1 MMLTYEDIK
10 KELIEE
16 IAKDKR
22 ANSLFNTISSGL
34 GTYNTASE
42 YAIRIGTCLG
52 RVLRRYAPYESI
64 QEWDLEN
71 LIPQALGLDH
81 NYVAYACRQVQQ
93 VLNSDAGLGINFQE
107 PEFDFD
113 RAYGMVAE
121 LREHPNFVSIERTFY
136 DQLVNFS
143 QNVVDES
150 IRRNAE
156 VLYNSGLT
164 SMVIRSNEFKACDWC
179 KEVSG
184 RYDYEEVKDKG
195 NDVWR
200 RHENC
205 RCTIDFVTSRN
216 GSSYRERVNNQVRI
230 SSDRR

>member
-1 MMLTYEDIK
+1 MLTYENIK

-81 NYVAYACRQVQQ
+81 NYVASACKQVQQ
-93 VLNSDAGLGINFQE
+93 FLNSDAGLGINFQE
-107 PEFDFD
+107 PLFDGD
-113 RAYGMVAE
+113 RAYGIVAE
-121 LREHPNFVSIERTFY
+121 LRSHPDFSSIEDTFY

-150 IRRNAE
+150 IRRNAD
-156 VLYNSGLT
+156 VIT
-164 SMVIRSNEFKACDWC
+164 SAGVESKVIRSNEFKACDWC

-184 RYDYEEVKDKG
+184 EYDYDEVKGKG